1 MNPGMNINP
10 KAAEEREMAQR
21 NANLQF
27 AGQLMLSMM
36 HGKADI
42 AGGANIT
49 PEELFNFSMAVAEQM
64 SLYFKRP
71 FDEPSRLVS

>member
-36 HGKADI
+36 QGSVAMV
-42 AGGANIT
+42 GGVT
-49 PEELFNFSMAVAEQM
+49 PEQVFQFAMGVAEQM
-64 SLYFKRP
+64 SLYFGRP
-71 FDEPSRLVS
+71 FDEPTRLVS